1 MPTAVIHCTAGA
13 DGKTRVKRRRIVP
26 RGEGLSSDKS
36 TGLRSLRQ
44 TCGRFSVRGPAAW
57 RVDGGTEKKITMS
70 IPKCK
75 GLRNGWCQIG
85 EDHNAWLAKATH
97 LVGILYGYGAIQ
109 DVTKAMFL
117 PTELEYSP
125 YHANKQK
132 ENGKAQPGSPTT

>member
-1 MPTAVIHCTAGA
+1 MQTASIQCKTGTEA
-13 DGKTRVKRRRIVP
+13 KTRVKRRRIVP

-70 IPKCK
+70 IPECK

-85 EDHNAWLAKATH
+85 EGHNTCFAKAAE

-109 DVTKAMFL
+109 DVTKAAFL
-117 PTELEYSP
+117 PPELEYSP
-125 YHANKQK
+125 YDARKQK
-132 ENGKAQPGSPTT
+132 ENGKAQFGSPAT